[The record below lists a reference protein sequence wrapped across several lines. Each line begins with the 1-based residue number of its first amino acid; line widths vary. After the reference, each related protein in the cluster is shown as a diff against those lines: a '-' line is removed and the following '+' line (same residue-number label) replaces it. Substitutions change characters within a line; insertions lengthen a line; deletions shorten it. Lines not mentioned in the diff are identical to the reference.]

1 MNEKQWGQ
9 EHHDE
14 TWGDRENQNDNN
26 PQNNNAPDG
35 QNNAPNEQATQNNG
49 QWGAETQGDTQPTT
63 AFPPQGFN
71 GPQGLNGPPP
81 NGQFN
86 YPPTPGNQPWP
97 GNQPQSVNQPW
108 PGNQAQFGN
117 QPWPGNQPG
126 PGPVE
131 YPRAV
136 NQPWSGNQPQFVN
149 QQQGNQPW
157 PPNQPWPVNQP
168 PQQFSQPAQPQQQPP
183 QEPPQQ
189 GPQPTPR
196 RGEEDKR
203 RSQFPRPSI
212 ERLTS
217 ESQSGWGPHHSSD
230 GGASG
235 SIGSHQPAPHH
246 PVGPNHDGGA
256 SAAGTPP
263 GGHGT
268 ITGPHP
274 TAPDPMSGSH
284 AVTAGPPNPV
294 SGSQAFTAGP
304 PDPVSGSHAITAG
317 GSKVAA
323 GSASKSGAAGVLTST
338 KGLIG
343 AAILGGGAIVGGG
356 VAYNHY
362 TADDDSSEPTTYLHL
377 FEGMPGGKDV
387 LAGGDGVSFR
397 LADTKFNCYIGF
409 SANMMNMLSCFQSEE
424 YDPDRGTESAANP
437 DQKFVYSDQEFKDDG
452 DFFNNG
458 GILHP
463 GEKTRFHDT
472 ACGVFEDK
480 KATCIVDNNRVDFT
494 DQGYTITKRRGDGTG
509 VVGSKCGD
517 VEAQLSLYND
527 KTIKAPVLVHQG
539 DVDCSH
545 ALEAMQSY
553 VGARDFGNASG
564 KGEDPAG
571 PDKNGWTCKTSV
583 VGYDEEET
591 PTAIP
596 GIAYCTDSDENTV
609 YTPTPY
615 YF

>member
-1 MNEKQWGQ
+1 MNEQQWGQ

-14 TWGDRENQNDNN
+14 TWGDREHQNDNN
-26 PQNNNAPDG
+26 PQNNNAHDG

-71 GPQGLNGPPP
+71 GPQGFKGPPP

-86 YPPTPGNQPWP
+86 YSPTPGNQPWP

-108 PGNQAQFGN
+108 PGNQ
-117 QPWPGNQPG
+117 
-126 PGPVE
+126 
-131 YPRAV
+131 
-136 NQPWSGNQPQFVN
+136 
-149 QQQGNQPW
+149 PW
-157 PPNQPWPVNQP
+157 PPNQPWPGNQP

-217 ESQSGWGPHHSSD
+217 EGQSGWGPHHSSD

-235 SIGSHQPAPHH
+235 SIGPHQPAPH
-246 PVGPNHDGGA
+246 
-256 SAAGTPP
+256 
-263 GGHGT
+263 
-268 ITGPHP
+268 HP

-284 AVTAGPPNPV
+284 AVTAGPPHPV

-362 TADDDSSEPTTYLHL
+362 TTDDDSSEPTTYLHL

-437 DQKFVYSDQEFKDDG
+437 AQSSF
-452 DFFNNG
+452 
-458 GILHP
+458 ILTRNS
-463 GEKTRFHDT
+463 KTMVTFST
-472 ACGVFEDK
+472 M
-480 KATCIVDNNRVDFT
+480 
-494 DQGYTITKRRGDGTG
+494 
-509 VVGSKCGD
+509 VGSSTQ
-517 VEAQLSLYND
+517 E
-527 KTIKAPVLVHQG
+527 
-539 DVDCSH
+539 
-545 ALEAMQSY
+545 
-553 VGARDFGNASG
+553 
-564 KGEDPAG
+564 
-571 PDKNGWTCKTSV
+571 KN
-583 VGYDEEET
+583 
-591 PTAIP
+591 PLP
-596 GIAYCTDSDENTV
+596 
-609 YTPTPY
+609 
-615 YF
+615 